1 MTATAATAVD
11 STVVTVGRWC
21 LQFGIRSV
29 AQLRPATLQRLED
42 RAGASHLTENQWVLV
57 ERWLHNRPPI
67 RRAPACLR
75 CVIAGAGECAICRRP
90 MRCAVCQEP
99 MDPYLTSLG
108 ESRHV
113 CC

>member
-1 MTATAATAVD
+1 MTTAV
-11 STVVTVGRWC
+11 VVDRAVVAVGRWC
-21 LQFGIRSV
+21 LQRGIRSV
-29 AQLRPATLQRLED
+29 ARLQPTTWRRLEG
-42 RAGASHLTENQWVLV
+42 RAGVGELTDAQWTRVDQ
-57 ERWLHNRPPI
+57 WLQARPPI

-75 CVIAGAGECAICRRP
+75 CVIAGAGQCEICRRP
-90 MRCAVCQEP
+90 MQCSVCREP